1 MTGTF
6 RVATTHAVTLA
17 DGRVRGIT
25 DPPFDIEPGDDHN
38 QALEDDGLIVRV
50 HTEHQATAKAAS
62 KKED

>member
-17 DGRVRGIT
+17 DGRVRGLT
-25 DPPFDIEPGDDHN
+25 DPPFDIEPGDPHN

-50 HTEHQATAKAAS
+50 HPESQTSGKAA